1 MERLGPTEIILLFIL
16 FVAPI
21 IISFII
27 GYFMGKKS
35 GYLKR
40 IQDEES
46 KR

>member
-1 MERLGPTEIILLFIL
+1 MGRVGSTEIILLFIL

-27 GYFMGKKS
+27 GYFLGKKS

-40 IQDEES
+40 IQEEE

>member
-21 IISFII
+21 IISFVI

>member
-1 MERLGPTEIILLFIL
+1 MGRVGPTEIILLFIL

-21 IISFII
+21 VSFVI

-40 IQDEES
+40 IQEEE

>member
-1 MERLGPTEIILLFIL
+1 MGRIGPTEIILLFIL

-21 IISFII
+21 IVSFVL

-40 IQDEES
+40 IQEEE